1 MFHSRNYGDYSL
13 KKDKCIIVDVRQFGA
28 FPNCPFLM
36 NNLHNFSNETCI
48 SQIFFHEKQ
57 KRLYC
62 IWEWSLAKGTRRRV
76 ENLHVMLWIIH
87 ALLLSHVQIIQ
98 KMSVNSKTSAPPHVS
113 FSKEK
118 KIREIYPKNLRIWF
132 FKMPNGNFICNN
144 V

>member
-1 MFHSRNYGDYSL
+1 
-13 KKDKCIIVDVRQFGA
+13 
-28 FPNCPFLM
+28 M
-36 NNLHNFSNETCI
+36 NNLHNFSNGTCI

-87 ALLLSHVQIIQ
+87 ALILSHVQIIQ

-118 KIREIYPKNLRIWF
+118 KFVKCIQKFCEFGFLKCLTVISYAIMYSIMKIF
-132 FKMPNGNFICNN
+132 FFGKSVLNNMFGNSIED
-144 V
+144 